1 MHILPLLMLTLLLLS
16 CTADK
21 KGRKQADQV
30 DTPTPPTYM
39 PTQKGSPNTSRQG
52 DKRTS
57 NKESDG
63 TKQEETVQGKGKEHT
78 KNEDTGKVTA
88 QDEGKVGK
96 ETAQDEGKGGKETE
110 EGKEPEKIV
119 APEPEVLSVK
129 LSFAVDNDV
138 LYPLLEF
145 SEQYLVEISDVEL
158 RHVGQVTLKLED
170 EAYTFENKGI
180 KIPPMEFVLKLKW
193 RDKTCHERIE
203 VKDMMQT
210 TEVLCQ

>member
-1 MHILPLLMLTLLLLS
+1 MHILPLLMLTLLLS

-21 KGRKQADQV
+21 KGRKQADQE

-39 PTQKGSPNTSRQG
+39 PTQKGSPNASRQA
-52 DKRTS
+52 DKRTL

-78 KNEDTGKVTA
+78 KNENTSKVTA
-88 QDEGKVGK
+88 QDEDKGSK
-96 ETAQDEGKGGKETE
+96 ETAQD